1 MLLNVHSYYSLRYG
15 TMSAEALADKA
26 KVLGW
31 DILPLT
37 DINTTM
43 GVPEFYRT
51 CKDKGIQALAG
62 VDLREGDTQLAV
74 LIARNQRGLLSINR
88 LLTAKNWENQ
98 DYRSGL
104 KLLEETEI
112 IYPFESAPKRKLLP
126 HEWVGI
132 RPRQLAKLANQ
143 NLPYCREKLVA
154 LQTATFTGRW
164 SYELHRN
171 LRAIDHNVLLSRL
184 KPGQYASTQDVWLSP
199 QQMLEKYQYQP
210 DILQNT
216 TRLLQSC
223 SLEIEFK
230 RSSRNK
236 KTFTGDEA
244 DDMELLRK
252 LALDGLGY
260 RYGKNHK
267 EAAHR
272 IQKELKIIGEMKLAA
287 YFLITWDIIRY
298 SMSRGFY
305 HVGRGSGANSIVAY
319 CLRITDVD
327 PIELDLY
334 FERFI
339 NPKRSNSPDFD
350 IDFSWN
356 ERDEVLDYIFRRY
369 RHEHV
374 ALLGATSTFKE
385 RAILRELGKV
395 YGLPKEEMDVL
406 SRNPKALDRND
417 DIIKRILWFG
427 KQMAGFPNLR
437 TIHAGGVLIT
447 GQPVTQFTALDKPPK
462 GYPVTQ
468 WDMYVA
474 EDLGYDKYDILS
486 QRGIGHIRDAAEIV
500 LENRR
505 EKIDVH
511 RVEEFKQDK
520 KVKQLLKRGR
530 TMGAFYI
537 ESPAMRQLLSKLQC
551 EDYKTLV
558 AASSIIRPGVAKS
571 GMMKEYI
578 QRFHQPDNFKYLH
591 PVMKEQLQET
601 YGVMVYQEDVLK
613 VCHHYAGM
621 DLGDADVLR
630 RAMSGKYRSKKA
642 FEEIRDLFF
651 DGAKARKRD
660 ASVTQEVWR
669 QISSFA
675 GYSFSKAH
683 SASFAVESF
692 QSLYLKA
699 YYPLEFMVAVLNN
712 FGGFYRAWVY
722 VNEARQWG
730 AKIEAPCVNKGR
742 QLSHIEG
749 KTVYLGFVYV
759 QNLERRLV
767 KKLLE
772 ERESNGLY
780 KSLDDFI
787 ERVRPSLEQLVLLIR
802 VRALRF
808 TGQSKQSLLWRA
820 HYLLGSKLKSQAT
833 DRLFDIHP
841 RSYKLPKLEH
851 SALED
856 AYDEL
861 ELLGFPVE
869 MSMFDMLK
877 TSYRGD
883 VMAADMHKYSGKTI
897 RMLGQLVTLKPVTTV
912 KRELMNF
919 GAFIDVRGDSFDTV
933 HFPPSLKQYPFRGK
947 GIYLLKGRVVEEFG
961 HCSLEVD
968 KMAKMPLSDDPRYG

>member
-1 MLLNVHSYYSLRYG
+1 
-15 TMSAEALADKA
+15 MSPEALADKA
-26 KVLGW
+26 KTLGW

-43 GVPEFYRT
+43 GVPEFYRI
-51 CKDKGIQALAG
+51 CKDKGIEPLAG
-62 VDLREGDTQLAV
+62 VDLREGDIQLAV
-74 LIARNQRGLLSINR
+74 LMARNERGLLSINR
-88 LLTAKNWENQ
+88 LLTAKNWEEQ

-112 IYPFESAPKRKLLP
+112 IYPFESAPNRKLLS
-126 HEWVGI
+126 HEWIGI
-132 RPRQLAKLANQ
+132 RPRQLAKLAGQ
-143 NLPYCREKLVA
+143 NLPYSREKLVA

-184 KPGQYASTQDVWLSP
+184 KPGQYASKQDVWLSP
-199 QQMLEKYQYQP
+199 QQMLEKYEYHP

-216 TRLLQSC
+216 TRLLQAC
-223 SLEIEFK
+223 SLDIEFN

-236 KTFTGDEA
+236 KTFTGDEN

-267 EAAHR
+267 EAARR

-447 GQPVTQFTALDKPPK
+447 EQPVTQFTALDKPPK

-578 QRFHQPDNFKYLH
+578 QRFHQPDNFNYLH

-660 ASVTQEVWR
+660 SSVTQEVWR

-712 FGGFYRAWVY
+712 FGGFYRAWLY

-730 AKIEAPCVNKGR
+730 AKIEAPCVNKGT

-749 KTVYLGFVYV
+749 EIIYLGFVYV
-759 QNLERRLV
+759 QNLERKLV
-767 KKLLE
+767 KRLLE
-772 ERESNGLY
+772 EREDNGLY
-780 KSLDDFI
+780 KNLDDFI

-820 HYLLGSKLKSQAT
+820 HYLLGSKLKPEAT

-877 TSYRGD
+877 TSHRGD
-883 VMAADMHKYSGKTI
+883 VMAADMHEYSGKTI

-947 GIYLLKGRVVEEFG
+947 GLYLLRGRVVEEFG

-968 KMAKMPLSDDPRYG
+968 KMAKMPLKDDPRYG

>member
-15 TMSAEALADKA
+15 TMSPEAVVEHAKA
-26 KVLGW
+26 LGW
-31 DILPLT
+31 DVLPLT

-43 GVPEFYRT
+43 GVPEFFRI
-51 CKDKGIQALAG
+51 CKGKGLQPLAG
-62 VDLREGDTQLAV
+62 VDLREGDRQVAV
-74 LIARNQRGLLSINR
+74 LIARNESGLMSINR
-88 LLTAKNWENQ
+88 LLTARNWEKT
-98 DYRSGL
+98 DYVTGL
-104 KLLEETEI
+104 KSLDETEI
-112 IYPFESAPKRKLLP
+112 IYPFESAPGRKLLP
-126 HEWVGI
+126 NEWIGI
-132 RPRQLAKLANQ
+132 RPKQLAKLTGTK
-143 NLPYCREKLVA
+143 LPYGREKLVA

-184 KPGQYASTQDVWLSP
+184 KPGQFASKQDVWLSP
-199 QQMLEKYQYQP
+199 EQMLKKYEYHP
-210 DILQNT
+210 EILQNT
-216 TRLLQSC
+216 SRLLQSC
-223 SLEIEFK
+223 SLDIEFK
-230 RSSRNK
+230 RSSGNK
-236 KTFTGDEA
+236 KTFTGDET

-252 LALDGLGY
+252 LVMDGLDY
-260 RYGKNHK
+260 RYGKEHQ
-267 EAAHR
+267 EAKRR
-272 IQKELKIIGEMKLAA
+272 IQKELQIIGEMKLAA

-339 NPKRSNSPDFD
+339 NPRRSNSPDFD

-406 SRNPKALDRND
+406 SRNPQALDRND

-427 KQMAGFPNLR
+427 NQMAGFPNMR

-447 GQPVTQFTALDKPPK
+447 EEPVTKYTALDKPPK

-468 WDMYVA
+468 WDMYIA
-474 EDLGYDKYDILS
+474 EDLGYDKFDILS
-486 QRGIGHIRDAAEIV
+486 QRGIGHIRDAAKIAE
-500 LENRR
+500 ENRR

-520 KVKQLLKRGR
+520 KVKELLKRGR

-578 QRFHQPDNFKYLH
+578 QRFHQPDNFQYLH
-591 PVMKEQLQET
+591 PVMKEQLKGT

-642 FEEIRDLFF
+642 FEEIRDMFF
-651 DGAKARKRD
+651 DGARKLGRD
-660 ASVTQEVWR
+660 TKVTQEVWR

-699 YYPLEFMVAVLNN
+699 HYPLEFIVAVLNN

-730 AKIEAPCVNKGR
+730 ANIEAPCVNKGK
-742 QLSHIEG
+742 QLTHIEG
-749 KTVYLGFVYV
+749 KTIYLGFVYV
-759 QNLERRLV
+759 QNLEYKLV
-767 KKLLE
+767 EKLLD
-772 ERESNGLY
+772 ERDTNGVY
-780 KSLDDFI
+780 KSLDDFV
-787 ERVRPSLEQLVLLIR
+787 ERVQPSLEQLILLIR

-808 TGQSKQSLLWRA
+808 IGKSKQELLWRA
-820 HYLLGSKLKSQAT
+820 HYLLGSNINPEPT
-833 DRLFDIHP
+833 RRLFDIRP
-841 RSYKLPKLEH
+841 GNYKLPKLEH

-856 AYDEL
+856 TYDEL

-869 MSMFDMLK
+869 MSMFDILK
-877 TSYRGD
+877 TSHRGD
-883 VMAADMHKYSGKTI
+883 VMAMEMQKYHGKTI

-919 GAFIDVRGDSFDTV
+919 GAFIDVRGDFFDTV

-961 HCSLEVD
+961 HCSLEVE
-968 KMAKMPLSDDPRYG
+968 KMAKMPLKDDPRYG

>member
-15 TMSAEALADKA
+15 TMSPEALADKA
-26 KVLGW
+26 KALGW
-31 DILPLT
+31 DVLPLT

-43 GVPEFYRT
+43 GVPEFYRI
-51 CKDKGIQALAG
+51 CKDKGIQPLAG
-62 VDLREGDTQLAV
+62 VDLREGDIQLAV
-74 LIARNQRGLLSINR
+74 LMARNERGLLSINR
-88 LLTAKNWENQ
+88 LLTAKNWEEQ

-112 IYPFESAPKRKLLP
+112 IYPFESAPNRKLLS
-126 HEWVGI
+126 HEWIGI
-132 RPRQLAKLANQ
+132 RPKQLAKLAGQ
-143 NLPYCREKLVA
+143 NLPYSREKLVA
-154 LQTATFTGRW
+154 LQAATFTGRW

-184 KPGQYASTQDVWLSP
+184 KACQYASKQDVWLSP
-199 QQMLEKYQYQP
+199 QQMLEKYEYHP

-216 TRLLQSC
+216 TRLLQAC
-223 SLEIEFK
+223 SLDIEFK

-236 KTFTGDEA
+236 KTFTGDEN

-252 LALDGLGY
+252 LALDGLAY

-267 EAAHR
+267 EAARR

-427 KQMAGFPNLR
+427 KQMAGFPNMR

-447 GQPVTQFTALDKPPK
+447 EQPVTQYTALDKPPK

-474 EDLGYDKYDILS
+474 EDLGYDKFDILS
-486 QRGIGHIRDAAEIV
+486 QRGIGHIRDTAGIV

-511 RVEEFKQDK
+511 RVEEFKRDK

-551 EDYKTLV
+551 EDYRTLV

-578 QRFHQPDNFKYLH
+578 QRFHQPDNFNYLH

-660 ASVTQEVWR
+660 SSVTQEVWR

-730 AKIEAPCVNKGR
+730 ATIEGPCVNKGQ
-742 QLSHIEG
+742 QLSHIEE
-749 KTVYLGFVYV
+749 KTIYLGFVYV
-759 QNLERRLV
+759 QNLEHKLV
-767 KKLLE
+767 KRLLE

-780 KSLDDFI
+780 KSLDDFV
-787 ERVRPSLEQLVLLIR
+787 ERVRPSLEQLILLIR

-808 TGQSKQSLLWRA
+808 TGQSKQALLWRA
-820 HYLLGSKLKSQAT
+820 HYLLGSKLKPEAT
-833 DRLFDIHP
+833 ERLFDIHP

-869 MSMFDMLK
+869 LSMFDMLK
-877 TSYRGD
+877 TSHRGD
-883 VMAADMHKYSGKTI
+883 VMAMDMHKYSGKTI

-947 GIYLLKGRVVEEFG
+947 GIYLLRGRVVEEFG

-968 KMAKMPLSDDPRYG
+968 KMAKMPLKDDPRYD